1 MPQND
6 MRETLL
12 QVIHEQ
18 SPKNP
23 IDSSL
28 FTNSVLSETSKRL
41 DLHKSGKDQEQALL
55 TLFHDLFR
63 TGYLAWGND
72 LNNPDP
78 PRFHITDRG
87 RSLLSNLSRDP
98 GNPDGYKTYLK
109 AKSKLNPITE
119 SYIEEAIQCY
129 IFDSYKAAAV
139 MVGAAS
145 ESLIL
150 ELRDTLVDSFI
161 NSGITPDEKLN
172 HWMIKTVHTKIYA
185 LLINEKGKLP
195 NKLYEEFEAN
205 WPAFL
210 HQIRSSRNDA
220 GHPLSIN
227 PITRELIYGSLLI
240 FPELARLQMNLIDW
254 AKTNFNPKQN

>member
-18 SPKNP
+18 SPKSP

-28 FTNSVLSETSKRL
+28 FTNLVLSETSKRL
-41 DLHKSGKDQEQALL
+41 DLQKSGKNQEQALL

-87 RSLLSNLSRDP
+87 RTLLSNLSRDP
-98 GNPDGYKTYLK
+98 GNPDGYKAYLRT
-109 AKSKLNPITE
+109 ASKLNPIAE
-119 SYIEEAIQCY
+119 SYIDEAIHCY
-129 IFDSYKAAAV
+129 VSDLYKAAAV

-150 ELRDTLVDSFI
+150 ELRDALI
-161 NSGITPDEKLN
+161 NAITSAGITPDSKLS

-185 LLINEKGKLP
+185 LLTDKKGQLP
-195 NKLYEEFEAN
+195 NKLYEEFEGN

-210 HQIRSSRNDA
+210 HQIRNSRNDA

-227 PITRELIYGSLLI
+227 PITRESIYGSLLI
-240 FPELARLQMNLIDW
+240 FSELAKLQMNLVAW
-254 AKTNFNPKQN
+254 VNTNFNPSQE